1 MKLENLKE
9 KEVTLLGRKR
19 VRFELEHQGQSTPTK
34 ISIKEEIAKKYNTKP
49 ELVAIRHIYS
59 KFGSTKAKVIAHIY
73 NDEKSLKFLEPPKG
87 KKVEAK
93 KAA

>member
-9 KEVTLLGRKR
+9 KEVILLGRKR

-34 ISIKEEIAKKYNTKP
+34 SSIKDEIAKKYNTKP

-59 KFGSTKAKVIAHIY
+59 KFGSTRAKVIAHIY

-87 KKVEAK
+87 KKTEAK